1 MPMACTGLSLSSAFD
16 ILGAAG
22 QDKLLHLKHKLKTL
36 RPGCRGA
43 DLLHAMVLLK
53 LGQETEARISLE
65 ALKADA
71 VARLVAR
78 QWAGMDSA
86 EAPEEPP
93 DLSWAVAR
101 VFHLLAEEKLCPA
114 TLRDMAYQAALH
126 MFSSRDDHRLAELQG
141 EAQDRCGWGII
152 GDPGSFQPLHS
163 DLGCLPP
170 SSVSPSGTR
179 SLPQPI
185 EHLSGWSRGRSL
197 RSTGSP
203 ASLASNLEISQ
214 SPTMPFSSHRR
225 SYHRSSKL
233 CDEPQASPAPEPAPM
248 GCQEPEEVS
257 WPPSEET
264 VSPPSM
270 ETASPPLGE
279 TVSPSSGEVV
289 SPSSGESASPP
300 LGEAASPPSGETASP
315 SSGEAAGPPSRE
327 AARPPSGETASPSS
341 GETASS
347 RMLPNSSAP
356 RLTELVPDASP
367 GQPDSPKALEIS
379 TSYPVECTE
388 ALAAPKSLSLP
399 SRNTCPDKDQPP
411 LPLPVE
417 DTASQVA
424 SSCPPAPSALRTSP
438 PCPSSSTSSST
449 GLASS
454 SPCPASPELESE
466 QKFYNFVILH
476 VAADEHI
483 ALRVRERLEA
493 LGVPDGATFCED
505 FQVPGRGE
513 LRCLQDAI
521 EHSAF
526 AILLLTPNFDCHLG
540 QHQAG
545 HSLMSSLTRPGW
557 QDCVIPFLPLESSQA
572 QLSPHTSSLLIG
584 LVWLDEHS
592 RIFARRVANTFKPQ
606 TLRARKAHWRKE
618 QDVRAL
624 QEQRQRLEGEQRQV
638 AALNAAYSAYVQSCL
653 SWQAQM
659 ETLRAAFGSHMP
671 FGTQVPPGG
680 PGPLGA
686 PPPFPSW
693 PGHQPPPEPPWL
705 AGSPAAAFPPPP
717 AFPPPGPA
725 PPQSPGLQPLIIHHA
740 QMVQLGLNN
749 HMWNQRGTQAPE
761 DKPQGAE

>member
-1 MPMACTGLSLSSAFD
+1 MACADLSLSSAFD
-16 ILGAAG
+16 VLGAAG
-22 QDKLLHLKHKLKTL
+22 EGKLLHLKHKLKTL

-86 EAPEEPP
+86 EVPEEPP

-101 VFHLLAEEKLCPA
+101 VYHLLAEEKLCPA
-114 TLRDMAYQAALH
+114 TMRDMAYQAALH
-126 MFSSRDDHRLAELQG
+126 TFSSRDDHRLAELQG

-152 GDPGSFQPLHS
+152 GDTGSFQPLHS

-203 ASLASNLEISQ
+203 ASLASHLEISQ
-214 SPTMPFSSHRR
+214 SPTMPFLSH
-225 SYHRSSKL
+225 HRSCHGPSKL
-233 CDEPQASPAPEPAPM
+233 CDEPQASLVPEPAPP
-248 GCQEPEEVS
+248 GCQEPQEVS
-257 WPPSEET
+257 WPPSIET

-270 ETASPPLGE
+270 P
-279 TVSPSSGEVV
+279 
-289 SPSSGESASPP
+289 
-300 LGEAASPPSGETASP
+300 
-315 SSGEAAGPPSRE
+315 
-327 AARPPSGETASPSS
+327 
-341 GETASS
+341 
-347 RMLPNSSAP
+347 PNSAAP

-367 GQPDSPKALEIS
+367 AGQPDPPRALEIS
-379 TSYPVECTE
+379 THYPVECTD
-388 ALAAPKSLSLP
+388 ALAAPESLSLP
-399 SRNTCPDKDQPP
+399 SRNTWPDKGQSPFP
-411 LPLPVE
+411 LPEE

-424 SSCPPAPSALRTSP
+424 SASPPPPAPLKTSP
-438 PCPSSSTSSST
+438 PHPSPSTLPST

-454 SPCPASPELESE
+454 SLCPPSPELESE

-513 LRCLQDAI
+513 LHCLQDAI
-521 EHSAF
+521 DHSAF
-526 AILLLTPNFDCHLG
+526 TILLLTPNFDCRLG
-540 QHQAG
+540 LHQASQ
-545 HSLMSSLTRPGW
+545 SLMNSLTRPGR

-572 QLSPHTSSLLIG
+572 PLSPYTTSLLTG

-592 RIFARRVANTFKPQ
+592 QIFARRVANTFKAQ
-606 TLRARKAHWRKE
+606 RLRARKANWKKE

-624 QEQRQRLEGEQRQV
+624 QEQRRHLEGERQQV
-638 AALNAAYSAYVQSCL
+638 AALNAAYSAYFQSCL

-659 ETLRAAFGSHMP
+659 ETLRMAF
-671 FGTQVPPGG
+671 
-680 PGPLGA
+680 
-686 PPPFPSW
+686 
-693 PGHQPPPEPPWL
+693 
-705 AGSPAAAFPPPP
+705 
-717 AFPPPGPA
+717 
-725 PPQSPGLQPLIIHHA
+725 
-740 QMVQLGLNN
+740 
-749 HMWNQRGTQAPE
+749 
-761 DKPQGAE
+761 

>member
-1 MPMACTGLSLSSAFD
+1 MAGAGLSLSGAFD

-43 DLLHAMVLLK
+43 GLLHAMVLLQ

-78 QWAGMDSA
+78 QWAGVDSSA

-101 VFHLLAEEKLCPA
+101 VFHLLAEEKLCSA
-114 TLRDMAYQAALH
+114 AMRDMAYRAALH
-126 MFSSRDDHRLAELQG
+126 AFRCRDDHRLAELQG
-141 EAQDRCGWGII
+141 EAQDRCGWGVI

-163 DLGCLPP
+163 DLGRPP
-170 SSVSPSGTR
+170 APSVSSSGAR

-185 EHLSGWSRGRSL
+185 QHLSGWSRGRSL

-214 SPTMPFSSHRR
+214 SPTLPFLSHAR
-225 SYHRSSKL
+225 SCHGPSKL
-233 CDEPQASPAPEPAPM
+233 CDEPPASLGPEPAPT

-257 WPPSEET
+257 WPPLE
-264 VSPPSM
+264 
-270 ETASPPLGE
+270 ETASPPLAETASPPPTEAASPPSTEATSPSRGE
-279 TVSPSSGEVV
+279 TASLPSREMASPPRVSPSSGER
-289 SPSSGESASPP
+289 ASPQP
-300 LGEAASPPSGETASP
+300 GETDHPPSE
-315 SSGEAAGPPSRE
+315 
-327 AARPPSGETASPSS
+327 
-341 GETASS
+341 ETASS
-347 RMLPNSSAP
+347 RMLPNSPVP

-367 GQPDSPKALEIS
+367 AGQPDPPKALEIS
-379 TSYPVECTE
+379 THYPVECTE
-388 ALAAPKSLSLP
+388 ALGAPKFLSSP
-399 SRNTCPDKDQPP
+399 SGNPCSTEDQSP

-424 SSCPPAPSALRTSP
+424 GARPPTPSAPTTSP
-438 PCPSSSTSSST
+438 PRPPPSTLPSA
-449 GLASS
+449 GPASS
-454 SPCPASPELESE
+454 SPCPPSPELESE
-466 QKFYNFVILH
+466 QKFYNFVVLH

-521 EHSAF
+521 DHSAF
-526 AILLLTPNFDCHLG
+526 TVLLLTPNFDCRLG
-540 QHQAG
+540 RHQASQ
-545 HSLMSSLTRPGW
+545 SLMSSLTRRGW
-557 QDCVIPFLPLESSQA
+557 HDCVVPFLPLESSRA
-572 QLSPHTSSLLIG
+572 QLSPHTSSLLTG
-584 LVWLDEHS
+584 LVWLDERS
-592 RIFARRVANTFKPQ
+592 QIFARRVANTFKPQ
-606 TLRARKAHWRKE
+606 RLRARKAHWRKE

-624 QEQRQRLEGEQRQV
+624 QQQRRHLEAERQQV
-638 AALNAAYSAYVQSCL
+638 AALSAAYSAYVQSCW
-653 SWQAQM
+653 SWQAQV

-671 FGTQVPPGG
+671 FGTPMPPGG
-680 PGPLGA
+680 PGPRGA
-686 PPPFPSW
+686 PAPFPAW
-693 PGHQPPPEPPWL
+693 PGPPPPPPPAWV
-705 AGSPAAAFPPPP
+705 AGSPAP

-725 PPQSPGLQPLIIHHA
+725 SPPSPGLQPLIIHHA

-749 HMWNQRGTQAPE
+749 HMWNQRGSQAPE
-761 DKPQGAE
+761 DKTQGAE